1 MATQAETTIRLNG
14 NGDLVLS
21 LPDKSGLLHEL
32 TLQQGKVE
40 QILRH
45 LLAKQ
50 GQLDVGPRVGREA
63 GATWRFLLE
72 SGLLATAKKIP
83 TGQSGLGKPL
93 SSQKNSKDLGL

>member
-1 MATQAETTIRLNG
+1 MTSQGETTIRLSG

-21 LPDKSGLLHEL
+21 LPDKTGLIHEL
-32 TLQQGKVE
+32 VLQQGKVE

-45 LLAKQ
+45 LLARQ
-50 GQLDVGPRVGREA
+50 GQPGVGPRVGREA

-83 TGQSGLGKPL
+83 TGASGLGKPL
-93 SSQKNSKDLGL
+93 SSQAKAEDLGL